1 MGFEENSST
10 TTKGNNIHC
19 FLNELPKH
27 PFQSLLRLLIRTCFK
42 MLEIA
47 TRVFWA
53 TQNLMLVLVLGLPIS
68 FDGSGVETKNA
79 NCGSVSSSGYRIL
92 EYSN

>member
-1 MGFEENSST
+1 
-10 TTKGNNIHC
+10 
-19 FLNELPKH
+19 
-27 PFQSLLRLLIRTCFK
+27 

>member
-1 MGFEENSST
+1 
-10 TTKGNNIHC
+10 
-19 FLNELPKH
+19 
-27 PFQSLLRLLIRTCFK
+27 

-53 TQNLMLVLVLGLPIS
+53 PQNLLLVFLELGLPIS

>member
-1 MGFEENSST
+1 
-10 TTKGNNIHC
+10 
-19 FLNELPKH
+19 
-27 PFQSLLRLLIRTCFK
+27 

-53 TQNLMLVLVLGLPIS
+53 TQNLMLVLLGLPIS

-79 NCGSVSSSGYRIL
+79 NCGSVSSSG
-92 EYSN
+92 

>member
-1 MGFEENSST
+1 
-10 TTKGNNIHC
+10 
-19 FLNELPKH
+19 
-27 PFQSLLRLLIRTCFK
+27 

-79 NCGSVSSSGYRIL
+79 NCGSVSSSG
-92 EYSN
+92 